1 MAKRYERGSWTPFI
15 PLAPAVGLVAVVAA
29 LAAGAVMMG
38 HAEYD
43 QRVSTEG
50 IWLRFLSGPDI
61 ESLGITRAEIIDAV
75 AGVVTAHGRGQTVFE
90 PRVHLAPDNGGV
102 GHFNVLRGH
111 VSTLGEHGISG
122 IKVVGD
128 FVPNYQRGLPSELA
142 LVTLYDPSTGVPLAI
157 VDATFI
163 TEARTGAMTAVGA
176 RALARPDARVLGH
189 AGARGTAFW
198 NEIGRASCRE
208 RVSMFV

>member
-1 MAKRYERGSWTPFI
+1 MR
-15 PLAPAVGLVAVVAA
+15 
-29 LAAGAVMMG
+29 
-38 HAEYD
+38 
-43 QRVSTEG
+43 TEG

-61 ESLGITRAEIIDAV
+61 ESLGIGRSEIIEAV
-75 AGVVTAHGRGQTVFE
+75 ADVVTSHGRGQTVFE
-90 PRVHLAPDNGGV
+90 PRVHLVPDNGGA

-157 VDATFI
+157 IDATFI

-176 RALARPDARVLGH
+176 RVLARPDARVLGT
-189 AGARGTAFW
+189 R
-198 NEIGRASCRE
+198 GRAAPRSGT
-208 RVSMFV
+208 